1 MFVDAYVI
9 EDMDH
14 LTRNL
19 HQPVKHEANPVLKAD
34 RPWEGSIDWASV
46 IYDKEEKL
54 FKAWYLTAGGLAYGT
69 SRDGIHWQKPSLG
82 IREWQGGTANNLVRP
97 VIVSPTTIKDPY
109 ETNPERKYK
118 MFALES
124 PPFGMYVA
132 FSPDGTRWRRRDAP
146 VLTSANDP
154 QINDRPTMMHDLERR
169 RYIALTKREMI
180 NPYGR
185 GDWGFIHRCR
195 AV

>member
-1 MFVDAYVI
+1 
-9 EDMDH
+9 
-14 LTRNL
+14 
-19 HQPVKHEANPVLKAD
+19 
-34 RPWEGSIDWASV
+34 

-54 FKAWYLTAGGLAYGT
+54 FKAWYLTAAGLAYGT

-154 QINDRPTMMHDLERR
+154 EINDRPTMMHDLERR

-195 AV
+195 AVSVSQDFEHWTDPVLTLRPDDADPPDLQIYGLVG